1 MRKTLIATALLGAI
15 WCAPL
20 YAEPLY
26 GEQKHAESGDMAAA
40 PLLAQIDETGF
51 QGWLAPLMAKVNQLP
66 EIQAQQA
73 KVRQARL
80 LVEAADRPV
89 YNPELGVSYQNASED
104 TYTLEVS
111 QTLDWGDKRG
121 VAKRIAQLEAEILLA
136 DNRLARSQLYGD
148 LLMALVEQAQQA
160 KLLAFQ
166 GQQLESA
173 RQQLA
178 IARQQLEAGA
188 LSRAELQLMQLDLAS
203 KAAELANA
211 EQASLAADASV
222 LSRFGELALPF
233 AEFIGALDTAAS
245 GEVGPELP
253 ALAGAYQQVMMAKLA
268 SQQVAADTS
277 ADPSI
282 SLNAEREGE
291 ENKLGVGLSIPIQI
305 RNNYREAKAA
315 AGTQVAIAEQDYL
328 ARERSLTQAAKL
340 FHLSLPRL
348 QQRYRQ
354 WRELV
359 LTSGAGVQ
367 DALTQQWRAGDI
379 STGDYLQGQ
388 RQLAS
393 SYLAGVAL
401 ESALYRSWLDWM
413 AQSGQLEEYLQRQV
427 SREGV

>member
-1 MRKTLIATALLGAI
+1 MRKNLIATALLGAI
-15 WCAPL
+15 WGAPL
-20 YAEPLY
+20 YAEPLNSETLY
-26 GEQKHAESGDMAAA
+26 SQTRATAPA
-40 PLLAQIDETGF
+40 PLLAQLDQSGF
-51 QGWLAPLMAKVNQLP
+51 QGWLAPLMSKVNQLP

-73 KVRQARL
+73 KIRQAQL

-121 VAKRIAQLEAEILLA
+121 VATRVAQLEAEILLA
-136 DNRLARSQLYGD
+136 DNRLARSRLYGE

-166 GQQLESA
+166 GRLLGSAKQQV
-173 RQQLA
+173 A
-178 IARQQLEAGA
+178 IAKQQFEAGA
-188 LSRAELQLMQLDLAS
+188 LSRAEMQLMQLDLAS
-203 KAAELANA
+203 KAADHANA
-211 EQASLAADASV
+211 EQASLAADAAV
-222 LSRFGELALPF
+222 LSRFGELDLPF
-233 AEFIGALDTAAS
+233 AEFIGALSVDTS
-245 GEVGPELP
+245 QEVGPALP

-282 SLNAEREGE
+282 SLSAEREGE
-291 ENKLGVGLSIPIQI
+291 ENKLGLGLSIPIQI
-305 RNNYREAKAA
+305 RNDYREAKAA

-348 QQRYRQ
+348 QQRYRE

-367 DALTQQWRAGDI
+367 DALSQQWRAGDI

-388 RQLAS
+388 RQLAN
-393 SYLAGVAL
+393 SYLAGLSL

-413 AQSGQLEEYLQRQV
+413 GQSGQLENYLQRQLG
-427 SREGV
+427 REGV